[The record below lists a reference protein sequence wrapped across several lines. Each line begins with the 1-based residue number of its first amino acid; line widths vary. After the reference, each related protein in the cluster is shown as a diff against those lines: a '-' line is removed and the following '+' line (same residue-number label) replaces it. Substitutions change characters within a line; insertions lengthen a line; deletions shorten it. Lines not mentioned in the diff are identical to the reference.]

1 MILRELYNRLLSPD
15 RDFVKNIRGICGFT
29 PRKVWLY
36 RLALTHSSYA
46 KSKNPET
53 TASRYCNERL
63 EFLGDSILDAV
74 VAEHLFK
81 IYPYKDE
88 GFLTEMRSKIVNR
101 KSLNKI
107 SQDLNLAQLI
117 VHNQGGSHNEAMY
130 GDALEAIVGAIFLD
144 LGYEKAKR
152 FILKIVLEENILLD
166 EKESELF
173 SPKNKLLEY
182 IQREKL
188 GKLVFEVM
196 AETGDGASKRFRIRA
211 CIGEEEV
218 GVGEG
223 RNKKTAEQNA
233 ATDALSRLNLLE
245 TP

>member
-1 MILRELYNRLLSPD
+1 MALRELYNRLLSPD
-15 RDFVKNIRGICGFT
+15 RDFVNNIRGICGFT

-36 RLALTHSSYA
+36 RLAMTHSSYA
-46 KSKNPET
+46 KSKNPEA
-53 TASRYCNERL
+53 TAARYSNERL

-81 IYPYKDE
+81 VYPYKDE

-107 SQDLNLAQLI
+107 SQDLNLARLV

-130 GDALEAIVGAIFLD
+130 GDALEAIIGAIFLD
-144 LGYEKAKR
+144 LGYGRAKR
-152 FILKIVLEENILLD
+152 FILKSLLEDNILMS
-166 EKESELF
+166 EKETELF

-182 IQREKL
+182 VQHEKI
-188 GKLVFEVM
+188 GKLIFEVL
-196 AETGDGASKRFRIRA
+196 AESGDGATKRFRIRV
-211 CIGEEEV
+211 CIGEEEI

-223 RNKKTAEQNA
+223 RNKKSAEQNA
-233 ATDALSRLNLLE
+233 AENALSRLGLL
-245 TP
+245 